1 MSDIGSGVFHA
12 EHSMPDSERVIV
24 SVGHFIHCGIFE
36 YCCLKSVMNLV
47 QNISS
52 HLRIKNNN
60 TEVFIN
66 NIVYGSN
73 LIS

>member
-24 SVGHFIHCGIFE
+24 SVGHYFIHCGIFE

-47 QNISS
+47 
-52 HLRIKNNN
+52 
-60 TEVFIN
+60 
-66 NIVYGSN
+66 
-73 LIS
+73 